1 MGILDIVPFRQR
13 RANVPAPADRD
24 RDPILALQAEID
36 RAFGNFWNIVPF
48 PNPQAMLSAF
58 ADVDEPDFKVDVRDT
73 GKEVEVVAELP
84 GFSEDEIEV
93 TAGPDS
99 ITIRAERQQERE
111 ERNAT
116 AVVIERTV
124 GVLERSIPLPEGSL
138 PDDAAARFK
147 NGVLTIVVPKS
158 AGSQSRRRKVKI
170 QAS

>member
-84 GFSEDEIEV
+84 GFSEDDIEV

-99 ITIRAERQQERE
+99 ITIRAERQE
-111 ERNAT
+111 ERQGGDEEGLSPVAPSAAT
-116 AVVIERTV
+116 Q
-124 GVLERSIPLPEGSL
+124 P
-138 PDDAAARFK
+138 DAAAQAYRDAASVVARSART
-147 NGVLTIVVPKS
+147 GADIVFS
-158 AGSQSRRRKVKI
+158 T
-170 QAS
+170 QA